1 MKQNP
6 DLSKFFLAASVITK
20 QTEQAFRAFYAA
32 LTVALRN
39 RGLVYA
45 KTLPPPDP
53 LSKRQKRRLRGR
65 RAGRLA
71 P

>member
-6 DLSKFFLAASVITK
+6 DLSEFFLAASVITK

-45 KTLPPPDP
+45 KTLPPPV
-53 LSKRQKRRLRGR
+53 SKRQKRRLRGR